1 MGFFTDSYDLF
12 SIGLLSKLIGRIYYG
27 GHMPINITAAITS
40 VALVGTL
47 VGQLLF
53 GWLGDRFGRKS
64 VYGIT
69 LWLMIVASIG
79 SALSFG
85 RTPNAVMGSLCFWR
99 FLLGKWLQSYNFFS
113 MFFSTC
119 QRRPPRTT

>member
-1 MGFFTDSYDLF
+1 
-12 SIGLLSKLIGRIYYG
+12 
-27 GHMPINITAAITS
+27 MPINVTAAITS

-99 FLLGKWLQSYNFFS
+99 FMLG
-113 MFFSTC
+113 T
-119 QRRPPRTT
+119 